1 MTEPVIYGA
10 NGDPL
15 PQDLRRMARTR
26 ARINALGRFNPA
38 YQGAGIDH
46 PSLRDWSAPYV
57 SGQGALAGEREIL
70 AARVHDLVRNDGW
83 TSSAVTKKLNNIV
96 GSGWRLNALPNWRV
110 LGISR
115 DEAEA
120 VSDRIEALWLD
131 YATETG
137 FWADAER
144 AGNVSSVLGL
154 AARHYI
160 IDGESF
166 GVLVWRDESPTG
178 FQTAMQVVHPQRCSN
193 PNMVPDREDLRDG
206 VALDALGAACG
217 YWFRQ
222 AHPGDRFLAGRNPMT
237 WEYFPRETE
246 WGRPRVVH
254 CYTRGE
260 AGMTR
265 AVSDFVA
272 NLRKQRQIHQYDDF
286 ELRAAGMNAL
296 LAAFIKTPFDAE
308 LLADAMDATDPAQK
322 LSDTMQAM
330 ADAQA
335 SVYSQDPIRL
345 DGAQLNFL
353 NPGEDVILTRPQHP
367 NSGFEAFVKFG
378 LRNLAAVAGITAE
391 QLTQDWSEVN
401 YSSARAALQEVWKG
415 FHTMKAVVA
424 SQFMQPWYRAWL
436 EEVFDKGLVEV
447 PAGAPPFRDAPEAW
461 AQADW
466 IGTGRGYI
474 DPQKEAEAA
483 AMRISLGVSTLE
495 REAAEQGLDWKA
507 VAEQRAREREFLRS
521 LGMDPDAGRPEARIQ
536 PQEPD
541 EEEPSAAEQKR
552 RRARSRSG
560 VPLIARRPG

>member
-1 MTEPVIYGA
+1 MSEPVIYGQ
-10 NGDPL
+10 NGAPL
-15 PQDLRRMARTR
+15 PAPLRRMAQAR
-26 ARINALGRFNPA
+26 ARINALGRFNTA
-38 YQGAGIDH
+38 FQGAGIDH
-46 PSLRDWSAPYV
+46 PSMREWNAPFV

-70 AARVHDLVRNDGW
+70 AARVHDMVRNDGW
-83 TSSAVTKKLNNIV
+83 TSSAVTKKLNNVV

-120 VSDRIEALWLD
+120 VADQIEALWLD
-131 YATETG
+131 YSTESG

-144 AGNVSSVLGL
+144 AGNVASVLGL

-160 IDGESF
+160 VDGESF
-166 GVLVWRDESPTG
+166 GVLVFRDEVPTG
-178 FQTAMQVVHPQRCSN
+178 FQTAMQVIHPQRCSN

-206 VALDALGAACG
+206 VSLDALGAAQG

-254 CYTRGE
+254 CYTRAE

-308 LLADAMDATDPAQK
+308 LLADAMDATDPAAK
-322 LSDTMQAM
+322 LSETMQAM
-330 ADAQA
+330 TDAQS
-335 SVYSQDPIRL
+335 SVYAQDPIRL

-353 NPGEDVILTRPQHP
+353 NPGEDVVLTQPGHP

-415 FHTMKAVVA
+415 LHSMMAVLA

-436 EEVFDKGLVEV
+436 EEVFDKGLVDL
-447 PAGAPPFRDAPEAW
+447 PASAPDFAAAPEAW
-461 AQADW
+461 SHADW

-483 AMRISLGVSTLE
+483 ARRIDLGISTLE

-507 VAEQRAREREFLRS
+507 VAEQRAREREFIRS
-521 LGMDPDAGRPEARIQ
+521 LGMDPDTALRSASPRPPADQ
-536 PQEPD
+536 P
-541 EEEPSAAEQKR
+541 EEPSAADQKR

-560 VPLIARRPG
+560 VPLIAGRTA